1 MAPLPASRAA
11 SVGPSTVT
19 SSTSAENVDNDESKL
34 DTTSSVTAKP
44 RAGGLTVYT
53 TGHHSDYVSGM
64 TPSPPASPVHQ
75 SIGTAAADAVV
86 GLAPLRKRTLS
97 DAVPASA
104 VSPSRDSSDAAM
116 SGKLAGSSHGPRLPA
131 PCPYGHGARPHVVIT
146 IPAWF
151 PVKGKQDAR
160 KTPAGAKP
168 PPPPKRGDQS
178 TGNDD
183 TAASDSAES
192 GGKNKKK
199 SSGGGKEKGF
209 IVYRVVMCVDG
220 VQRSIE
226 QRYRLFEELHRDLEK
241 AYPDAVIPALPG
253 KVFNLDKND
262 RKVRGQHVALI

>member
-1 MAPLPASRAA
+1 
-11 SVGPSTVT
+11 
-19 SSTSAENVDNDESKL
+19 
-34 DTTSSVTAKP
+34 
-44 RAGGLTVYT
+44 
-53 TGHHSDYVSGM
+53 
-64 TPSPPASPVHQ
+64 
-75 SIGTAAADAVV
+75 
-86 GLAPLRKRTLS
+86 
-97 DAVPASA
+97 
-104 VSPSRDSSDAAM
+104 M

-178 TGNDD
+178 TGNED

-199 SSGGGKEKGF
+199 ISGGGKEKGF

-262 RKVRGQHVALI
+262 RKVRVTMLRSFRSMRWRMRMHLQFYVSPVSFGSNPSRDMQCIMHRQWSCDVCNWRSSYRIWLHPISVVPLSSYTGWALW